1 MLFAPL
7 NKCLQHPLAKP
18 LVWLLALLPLLA
30 LVYGAVTDSL
40 GANPAEALIRST
52 GDWALRGLCV
62 ALAVTPLRQISGW
75 NALARFRRLLG
86 LFAFFYV
93 LVHAMSYAWLDMGW
107 LLSALWE
114 DVVQRP
120 FILVGALAA
129 FILFLL
135 ALTSPKRVVRAM
147 GARNW
152 LRLHRCVHL
161 AAWLALLH
169 FFWMRAAKNN
179 LQEVWVYVAIVVMLQ
194 AWRVWH
200 GLRRSQL
207 GRA

>member
-7 NKCLQHPLAKP
+7 NKGLQHPLAKP